1 LLPRCL
7 AFRNITAI
15 PLYCGNNHFAVS
27 ELFTLSEEELLS
39 RFSVGDPTALE
50 TLIRSYY
57 PVLCRFAEKFLP
69 DASLAKD
76 VAQESFIKL
85 WKSGKSFDSM
95 QALKAYLYTITRNGC
110 LDLIRNRSR
119 LDNRHQQAAADIEEA
134 TEPVLTE
141 IIRAES
147 VALIYQAV
155 KAMPVKMQQVFL
167 LSYREGMTVSEI
179 ATQLGMNLKAV
190 KKQKYKALV
199 ALRGRFAKRRE
210 PLLSLVTTVV
220 LMEFSSHIK

>member
-1 LLPRCL
+1 M
-7 AFRNITAI
+7 
-15 PLYCGNNHFAVS
+15 S
-27 ELFTLSEEELLS
+27 ELFTLPEEELLS
-39 RFSVGDPTALE
+39 RFSVGDPAALE

-85 WKSGKSFDSM
+85 WKSDKSFDSL
-95 QALKAYLYTITRNGC
+95 QALKAYLFAITRNGC
-110 LDLIRNRSR
+110 LDMIRNRSR

-134 TEPVLTE
+134 MEPVLTE

-155 KAMPVKMQQVFL
+155 KAMPVKMQQVFI

-179 ATQLGMNLKAV
+179 AVHLGMNLRAV

-210 PLLSLVTTVV
+210 PLLSLLTTVV
-220 LMEFSSHIK
+220 LMGDYRL

>member
-1 LLPRCL
+1 M
-7 AFRNITAI
+7 A
-15 PLYCGNNHFAVS
+15 
-27 ELFTLSEEELLS
+27 ELFTLTEDELLS

-85 WKSGKSFDSM
+85 WKSGKSFDSL
-95 QALKAYLYTITRNGC
+95 QALKAYLFAITRNGC
-110 LDLIRNRSR
+110 LDMIRNRSR
-119 LDNRHQQAAADIEEA
+119 LDNRHRQAAADIEEA
-134 TEPVLTE
+134 MEPVLTE

-155 KAMPVKMQQVFL
+155 KTMPAKMQQVFI

-179 ATQLGMNLKAV
+179 AAHLGMNLKAV

-210 PLLSLVTTVV
+210 PLLSLLTTVV
-220 LMEFSSHIK
+220 LMGDYRL